1 MPETT
6 SLTSTFTR
14 IVGED
19 VEQNTYEQNRKKDV
33 WKGGPV
39 VNCACNA
46 CNSGWMQEMDQA
58 IKPATTALALG
69 ERGTV
74 SKQGVLLL
82 ATWATKIALVLD
94 CAQNPPLLTD
104 DTRRA
109 FREGQHPMDGSY
121 IWVGA
126 ASPAD
131 RRVRVRTS
139 GLSPLPGATA
149 VEGYVA
155 TFGVLHLVLQVLYPP
170 EGLHLRRGTGFTKF
184 MHRIWPT
191 PAALKWPPPESSWL
205 VGEDEFENL
214 ASSFEAAPK

>member
-14 IVGED
+14 IVGEE
-19 VEQNTYEQNRKKDV
+19 VEQRTYEQNRKKDV

-46 CNSGWMQEMDQA
+46 
-58 IKPATTALALG
+58 
-69 ERGTV
+69 
-74 SKQGVLLL
+74 
-82 ATWATKIALVLD
+82 
-94 CAQNPPLLTD
+94 AQNPPLLTD
-104 DTRRA
+104 GTRWA
-109 FREGQHPMDGSY
+109 FRESQQPMDGSY

-139 GLSPLPGATA
+139 GLSPLPGAAA

-155 TFGVLHLVLQVLYPP
+155 TFGVLHLVFQVFCPP
-170 EGLHLRRGTGFTKF
+170 EGLHIRRGSGFTKL

-191 PAALKWPPPESSWL
+191 PAPLKWPPPETSWL